1 MPTDDQKLQ
10 YLQLQQE
17 ADFSLWKAREAIV
30 ELKESYALLAGGK
43 GPGPS
48 KEELEIVAGLE
59 RDAGEKYRALR
70 DFVRAFFS

>member
-17 ADFSLWKAREAIV
+17 ADFSLWKTREAM
-30 ELKESYALLAGGK
+30 EDLRKSYALLARGQ

-48 KEELEIVAGLE
+48 KDELEIVARLE
-59 RDAGEKYRALR
+59 QEAGEKYRALR
-70 DFVRAFFS
+70 DFVRAFFN